1 MLESIALFAGEIGE
15 GASGSHREVLE
26 RISGRIDGV
35 LQIPEIKPAQI
46 ALDRFLVALIE
57 NTRSFKDRAGL
68 AIETRLQQNLSI
80 QMDPGVLGKVC
91 TGFLKNEIENTPDE
105 GLFRVASRCVSRA
118 IAVNS
123 YRWMLMHVPIQSP
136 SVGMLV
142 TGPSVCRAVVA
153 GSVSCSRS
161 AHCGWT
167 KLIWKRRQDKRYST
181 RQPPVM
187 IPAIFPDLPYHL
199 QI

>member
-46 ALDRFLVALIE
+46 ALDRFLVALKE

-91 TGFLKNEIENTPDE
+91 TGF
-105 GLFRVASRCVSRA
+105 
-118 IAVNS
+118 
-123 YRWMLMHVPIQSP
+123 
-136 SVGMLV
+136 
-142 TGPSVCRAVVA
+142 
-153 GSVSCSRS
+153 
-161 AHCGWT
+161 
-167 KLIWKRRQDKRYST
+167 
-181 RQPPVM
+181 
-187 IPAIFPDLPYHL
+187 
-199 QI
+199 